1 MEAMSCGGLEGGQEA
16 PNSMVPAVG
25 AGDQRDDPTDRLL
38 GLVIW
43 IFHMSFPQAPNWE
56 SACGCGQK
64 RESRCAAGRNAPA
77 PTTAS
82 AWRHCPLSGGFRA
95 TKIRP
100 VN

>member
-1 MEAMSCGGLEGGQEA
+1 
-16 PNSMVPAVG
+16 MVPAEG
-25 AGDQRDDPTDRLL
+25 AGEQRGDLADGLL

-43 IFHMSFPQAPNWE
+43 IFHMSCPQAPDWE

-64 RESRCAAGRNAPA
+64 RESRCAAGRYVPA

-95 TKIRP
+95 GRIRP